1 MGNKISAP
9 KLTQEDFDVIAK
21 EIGKAKEDIKEYY
34 EKFLRLFPGGKA
46 PKQDFLK
53 WFPVRFDLLNTSKY
67 IADGS
72 CILNLRLIVQK

>member
-34 EKFLRLFPGGKA
+34 EKFLRLFPEGKA
-46 PKQDFLK
+46 PKEDFLK
-53 WFPVRFDLLNTSKY
+53 WFPVRFNLLNTSK
-67 IADGS
+67 
-72 CILNLRLIVQK
+72 